1 MSLETTN
8 PINGKKIQ
16 VTLQDLGLMNWFDA
30 NKACAAL
37 GRGWR
42 LPTMVELEVMYK
54 ELHLKGKGNFCG
66 DCLYW
71 SSTEYGNG
79 FNWNGDYWQYD
90 PEAWLVDFANGYSA
104 KLPQDDNNQVRAV
117 RDL

>member
-54 ELHLKGKGNFCG
+54 ELHLKGKGNFRLG
-66 DCLYW
+66 GHDFYW
-71 SSTEYGNG
+71 SSTE
-79 FNWNGDYWQYD
+79 WQYD